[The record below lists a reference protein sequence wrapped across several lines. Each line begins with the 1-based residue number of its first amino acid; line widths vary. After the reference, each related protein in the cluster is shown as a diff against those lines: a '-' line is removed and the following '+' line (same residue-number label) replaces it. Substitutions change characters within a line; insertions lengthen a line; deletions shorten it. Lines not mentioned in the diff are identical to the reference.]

1 MPKWGL
7 CPPLTYLCWATHTLI
22 DFGAGMLG
30 GVVRCSKR
38 AAAATAADKK
48 SPNWVSKF
56 IALSNYSEQFISHV
70 PSQCNIIAPVMSTMV
85 SIQIFLVTVLY
96 CTIVHKCCAGAVD
109 PHFFLWIR
117 IQQFFSMIIRIHKPG
132 CYRYGLDSVLV
143 RINNTGTGN
152 YYFVRL
158 TARYR
163 Y

>member
-1 MPKWGL
+1 MLERRRWLPKWGP

-30 GVVRCSKR
+30 GVVRSSKR
-38 AAAATAADKK
+38 AAAAAATAADKK

-109 PHFFLWIR
+109 PHSFFVDPDPTVFLTDNPDPQTWLLPVWFR
-117 IQQFFSMIIRIHKPG
+117 FCVGQNKQ
-132 CYRYGLDSVLV
+132 YRYG
-143 RINNTGTGN
+143 
-152 YYFVRL
+152 
-158 TARYR
+158 
-163 Y
+163 